1 MTITTKYY
9 IADFGDYGQ
18 GDAVSLYISKRGN
31 VLAEYTDD
39 PEYFDTMQQAQE
51 MLDEV
56 KSRPWDYNFSTT
68 KYILDKRIKC
78 ENLNIVETSFGEEEE
93 EEEDHV

>member
-31 VLAEYTDD
+31 VLAEYTDE

-68 KYILDKRIKC
+68 KYIRDEKIKR
-78 ENLNIVETSFGEEEE
+78 ENLNIVKTSFEIEEE
-93 EEEDHV
+93 EEEDNV